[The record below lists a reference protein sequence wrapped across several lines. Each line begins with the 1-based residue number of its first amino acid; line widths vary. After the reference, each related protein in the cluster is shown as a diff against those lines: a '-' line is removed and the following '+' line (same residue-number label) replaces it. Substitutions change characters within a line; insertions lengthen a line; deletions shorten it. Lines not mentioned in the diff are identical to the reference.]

1 MWIFHIIKGN
11 MIYLLVLW
19 YGDEDIIP
27 HYIALLL
34 GIKPK
39 KMLKSNTRNKNMKR
53 VNLKI

>member
-27 HYIALLL
+27 HYVALLL